1 MKANKTVFH
10 ILDLDRT
17 LLDTSKLAQRLRAII
32 VRHDPD
38 LGKDISIEFAKHVQ
52 QGTSFFIFDFIV
64 DKIGHEKLN
73 LYVNELN
80 YTTPASELLLPGA
93 RERIAFAK
101 SQPGWSMGIL
111 TYGSTRDQ
119 KIKLKLVGL
128 QMERHIVTETP
139 KKGAIIASWKLPNGK
154 YKLPIEFGGHTVDA
168 LTFDDDKFI
177 AFKDLPEDVLGQWV
191 THASVGGSTDMQKLP
206 ANVRPV
212 ANLNA
217 SIAYLKTKLL
227 P

>member
-1 MKANKTVFH
+1 MKANSTVFH

-17 LLDTSKLAQRLRAII
+17 LLDTSKLAHHLKEII
-32 VRHDPD
+32 ARRDPELAHD
-38 LGKDISIEFAKHVQ
+38 INIEIMKHIKE
-52 QGTSFFIFDFIV
+52 GTSFFIFEYIAEQIHQEQFERYI
-64 DKIGHEKLN
+64 
-73 LYVNELN
+73 NELN
-80 YTTPASELLLPGA
+80 YISPASELLLPGA
-93 RERIAFAK
+93 TERIAFAK

-111 TYGSTRDQ
+111 TYGAPRDQ
-119 KIKLKLVGL
+119 KIKLKLTGL
-128 QMERHIVTETP
+128 QMERHIITDTP

-154 YKLPIEFGGHTVDA
+154 YKLPIEFGGHTVDK

-191 THASVGGSTDMQKLP
+191 TATSIGGSNEIRKLA

-212 ANLNA
+212 MNLEA
-217 SIAYLKTKLL
+217 SIRYLKTKLI